1 MLGQIKKGN
10 NKQHKGQS
18 FIELALVLSLLIFML
33 LGVVEFGYLLNEY
46 ITLVEGTRE
55 TARYLSPFIFVNEDG
70 TLNTNV
76 YLNGVGHMIG
86 GTIEIE
92 GTLRVISPETS
103 SLWPITLDP
112 SPEIRDDIVISVFSI
127 DDSGN
132 LVRYPDDDGYSHLG
146 NQGSKFTNEE
156 IAAKLVS
163 GAPSS
168 GAVLVE
174 VFYHYH
180 QILNLLEGWTGPIP
194 VHTYSIMPL
203 SGAEPTAT
211 SIAAPPPSP

>member
-1 MLGQIKKGN
+1 MLGQIRKGN

-18 FIELALVLSLLIFML
+18 FIELALILGLLIFML
-33 LGVVEFGYLLNEY
+33 MGVVEFGYLLNQY

-86 GTIEIE
+86 GSIEIE
-92 GTLRVISPETS
+92 GSLRVISPESS
-103 SLWPITLDP
+103 SLWPITLDA
-112 SPEIRDDIVISVFSI
+112 SAGDDIVISVFSI
-127 DDSGN
+127 DASGN
-132 LVRYPDDDGYSHLG
+132 LVRFPDSDGYSHLG
-146 NQGSKFTNEE
+146 NEGSKFTNGE
-156 IAAKLVS
+156 IATKLVS

-180 QILNLLEGWTGPIP
+180 QILNLLEGWTGPIA
-194 VHTYSIMPL
+194 VHAYSIMPM
-203 SGAEPTAT
+203 SGAEPTEQ
-211 SIAAPPPSP
+211 